1 MRYKYKYASM
11 HIKKREKNKKR
22 VFWPF
27 SQTDWLDLQNI
38 TPTTQSELT
47 LLKQGLK
54 VGTFH
59 PTLLVKS

>member
-1 MRYKYKYASM
+1 MMYKYKYASM

-27 SQTDWLDLQNI
+27 SQTDCLDLQNI

-47 LLKQGLK
+47 LLKQRLK